1 MDSPGFNANFC
12 TYDLMNNAE
21 LGILDVVVIDKK
33 EVGLK
38 STKMEKGFVMGLKS
52 LQKDGVNVVEIST
65 DAHSQITK
73 LASMSFL
80 LFSFLFRISLYKY
93 YCPVFC
99 DITMVVCPYNLP
111 RWDNF
116 RSGDLIL

>member
-12 TYDLMNNAE
+12 TYVLMNNAG
-21 LGILDVVVIDKK
+21 LGILDLVVIDKR

-38 STKMEKGFVMGLKS
+38 STNMEKEGLVRGLKS
-52 LQKDGVNVVEIST
+52 LQKDGINVVEIAT

-80 LFSFLFRISLYKY
+80 LFSLLFRISLHE
-93 YCPVFC
+93 
-99 DITMVVCPYNLP
+99 
-111 RWDNF
+111 
-116 RSGDLIL
+116 

>member
-12 TYDLMNNAE
+12 TYVLMNNTR
-21 LGILDVVVIDKK
+21 LDILDVVVIDKR

-38 STKMEKGFVMGLKS
+38 STNMEKEGLVRGLKS
-52 LQKDGVNVVEIST
+52 LQKDGINVVEIAT

-80 LFSFLFRISLYKY
+80 LFSFLFRISLHE
-93 YCPVFC
+93 
-99 DITMVVCPYNLP
+99 
-111 RWDNF
+111 
-116 RSGDLIL
+116 

>member
-12 TYDLMNNAE
+12 TYVLMNNAG
-21 LGILDVVVIDKK
+21 LDILDVVVINKR

-38 STKMEKGFVMGLKS
+38 STNMEKEGLVRGLKS
-52 LQKDGVNVVEIST
+52 LQKDGINVVEIAT

-80 LFSFLFRISLYKY
+80 LFSFLFRISLHE
-93 YCPVFC
+93 
-99 DITMVVCPYNLP
+99 
-111 RWDNF
+111 
-116 RSGDLIL
+116 